1 MSLKEKC
8 QKEGMRYSSISRSLA
23 GDTGYVSAE
32 SSIESDDE
40 KELNHILEPQHAG
53 EYLILHEVLTKNLL
67 MKINT

>member
-8 QKEGMRYSSISRSLA
+8 QKEGMRYSSICRSLA

-53 EYLILHEVLTKNLL
+53 K
-67 MKINT
+67 

>member
-1 MSLKEKC
+1 
-8 QKEGMRYSSISRSLA
+8 MRYSSICRSLA

-53 EYLILHEVLTKNLL
+53 KWFYVMSQVLTKNLP
-67 MKINT
+67 MKIKNLEQNGNVCC